1 MKGIFERVLN
11 LRGIESEPDKFRE
24 MADEHL
30 IILQPGTVIAG
41 RYEVV
46 KGLGAGS
53 MGVVYACRHRDLAGH
68 LVSVKV
74 LFPEF
79 AQDKTASARFR
90 NEICASYGVSHPNV
104 VRAYEYL
111 TDGDLVAYTMEY
123 VSGVDLADRL
133 DRDDPIPIPD
143 VVTIL
148 SQMCSG
154 VQAIHDAGIVHRDL
168 KPENILISK
177 DGNVKITDFGI
188 ARTDHGPK
196 LTEHGGVVGTID
208 YVSPEYMLHAQVD
221 WRSDIYAIG
230 ILAYEMIVGEAP
242 FHGDSMYA
250 TMTKRLKSDPTPP
263 SVSRSECPAE
273 LDRVVLRAM
282 HRDREERY
290 QSAQEICDDL
300 RGAFPQWI
308 GRAIG
313 APVIPISAPGDA
325 GRRMEQQGNSS
336 SSGWQPEQENRE
348 STLTQMAAKNGR
360 SPTSTANPAYKN
372 MTRPSPNPFPGKGVQ
387 DLDDTLSSEENS
399 PAESD
404 DFYRPSAVDARTVV
418 KTPPKAKSNV
428 SATTVV
434 KNKNPVSSAP
444 QQSSDFSQRP
454 VNTMGQFGGGGQFGG
469 NQSFNQK
476 QNANKAQNIP
486 IGNPSK
492 DNQEHLRRLSS
503 MVSTVGRTPLVDVA
517 IFILAIFL
525 GLILGVAALK
535 NLPEFVGDDN
545 ASQESKT
552 E

>member
-1 MKGIFERVLN
+1 M
-11 LRGIESEPDKFRE
+11 
-24 MADEHL
+24 
-30 IILQPGTVIAG
+30 LQPGTVIAG

-123 VSGVDLADRL
+123 VSGGDLADRL
-133 DRDDPIPIPD
+133 YREDPIPIPD
-143 VVTIL
+143 VVAIL

-177 DGNVKITDFGI
+177 DGKVKITDFGI

-263 SVSRSECPAE
+263 SVSRPECPAE
-273 LDRVVLRAM
+273 LDKVVLRAM

-290 QSAQEICDDL
+290 QSSQDMFDDL
-300 RGAFPQWI
+300 RRAFPQWI
-308 GRAIG
+308 GRSIG
-313 APVIPISAPGDA
+313 SPVSAVGSAVDSGQHAEKYGDT
-325 GRRMEQQGNSS
+325 
-336 SSGWQPEQENRE
+336 SGSDSANDQNDRE
-348 STLTQMAAKNGR
+348 STMTQMVAKR
-360 SPTSTANPAYKN
+360 EQRPTSTANAFYGG
-372 MTRPSPNPFPGKGVQ
+372 TARSGTNPFPGKGPE
-387 DLDDTLSSEENS
+387 DLGDTLSSEQNS
-399 PAESD
+399 PEDSN
-404 DFYRPSAVDARTVV
+404 DFYRPAVDATTVV
-418 KTPPKAKSNV
+418 KGPPKAKPSI

-434 KNKNPVSSAP
+434 KKRDLGSGMPQGGDLSA
-444 QQSSDFSQRP
+444 R
-454 VNTMGQFGGGGQFGG
+454 MGG
-469 NQSFNQK
+469 NIGQLGGSQPFEQK
-476 QNANKAQNIP
+476 QNTNKP
-486 IGNPSK
+486 RDVSIGNPSS
-492 DNQEHLRRLSS
+492 DHQEHLRRLSN
-503 MVSTVGRTPLVDVA
+503 MVSTVGRAPWLDAA
-517 IFILAIFL
+517 IFVLAIFL
-525 GLILGVAALK
+525 GVGLGVAVLK
-535 NLPEFVGDDN
+535 MYLPELMVEN
-545 ASQESKT
+545 VASQDGKT

>member
-1 MKGIFERVLN
+1 M
-11 LRGIESEPDKFRE
+11 
-24 MADEHL
+24 DEHL
-30 IILQPGTVIAG
+30 IMLQPGTVIAG

-123 VSGVDLADRL
+123 VSGGDLADRL
-133 DRDDPIPIPD
+133 DRENPIPIPD

-177 DGNVKITDFGI
+177 DGKVKITDFGI
-188 ARTDHGPK
+188 ARTGHGPK

-263 SVSRSECPAE
+263 SVSRPECPAD

-290 QSAQEICDDL
+290 QSAQEIFDDL
-300 RGAFPQWI
+300 RRAFPQWI

-313 APVIPISAPGDA
+313 APLIGPPPVVD
-325 GRRMEQQGNSS
+325 NSPHS
-336 SSGWQPEQENRE
+336 DKNSDNLSNDVANDRE
-348 STLTQMAAKNGR
+348 STLTKMVAKRENK
-360 SPTSTANPAYKN
+360 PTSTDNSVYRDVVRSG
-372 MTRPSPNPFPGKGVQ
+372 MNPFPGKGTEELV
-387 DLDDTLSSEENS
+387 DTLSSDDDPPGGN
-399 PAESD
+399 D
-404 DFYRPSAVDARTVV
+404 DFYRPAVD
-418 KTPPKAKSNV
+418 
-428 SATTVV
+428 ATTVV
-434 KNKNPVSSAP
+434 KGLPKATPSITATTVVKRERGPNGSRGDARVGSNIGQKN
-444 QQSSDFSQRP
+444 
-454 VNTMGQFGGGGQFGG
+454 G
-469 NQSFNQK
+469 NQPFEQD
-476 QNANKAQNIP
+476 ANKSRDVS
-486 IGNPSK
+486 IGNPSS
-492 DNQEHLRRLSS
+492 DHREHLRRLSS
-503 MVSTVGRTPLVDVA
+503 MVSTVGRAPWLDAA
-517 IFILAIFL
+517 IFVIAIFL
-525 GLILGVAALK
+525 GVGLGIGVLK
-535 NLPEFVGDDN
+535 MYLPEFMVEDV
-545 ASQESKT
+545 ASQEGMK

>member
-1 MKGIFERVLN
+1 M
-11 LRGIESEPDKFRE
+11 
-24 MADEHL
+24 
-30 IILQPGTVIAG
+30 LQPGTVIAG

-123 VSGVDLADRL
+123 VSGGDLADRL

-177 DGNVKITDFGI
+177 DGKVKITDFGI

-196 LTEHGGVVGTID
+196 LTEHGGVVGTIN

-263 SVSRSECPAE
+263 SVSRPECPAE

-300 RGAFPQWI
+300 RSAFPQWI

-313 APVIPISAPGDA
+313 APVVSVSTSVDSGHHSEKQSDSSNNAWGS
-325 GRRMEQQGNSS
+325 EQS
-336 SSGWQPEQENRE
+336 NRD
-348 STLTQMAAKNGR
+348 STLTQMVAKRDR
-360 SPTSTANPAYKN
+360 SPTSTAHPMYTN
-372 MTRPSPNPFPGKGVQ
+372 MSRSGTNPFPGKGGQ
-387 DLDDTLSSEENS
+387 NLDDTLSSEENA
-399 PAESD
+399 PEESD
-404 DFYRPSAVDARTVV
+404 QFYRPSPVE
-418 KTPPKAKSNV
+418 
-428 SATTVV
+428 ATTVV
-434 KNKNPVSSAP
+434 KGPPKAKPSVAATTVVKSKNPMTSAP
-444 QQSSDFSQRP
+444 QTSEFSPRI
-454 VNTMGQFGGGGQFGG
+454 GGNIGEPGG
-469 NQSFNQK
+469 NQYFEPR
-476 QNANKAQNIP
+476 QNTNKPRNVS
-486 IGNPSK
+486 IGNPSN
-492 DNQEHLRRLSS
+492 DNQEHLRRLSN
-503 MVSTVGRTPLVDVA
+503 MVSKVGRAPWVDAA
-517 IFILAIFL
+517 IFVLAIFL
-525 GLILGVAALK
+525 GVGLGVAVLK
-535 NLPEFVGDDN
+535 MYLPELMPDNN
-545 ASQESKT
+545 ASQESQT